1 MSVAGIDVGG
11 TAIKA
16 VVVDEHGR
24 EELRLRRPTP
34 RNDTT
39 GGAIIDAV
47 VEIAHELAAG
57 RRLDALGIVVPGEV
71 DAEAGIARYSGT
83 LGWRDVPF
91 VERVAGQVSS
101 IVDPRLVIL
110 RHDVMSAGVAEL
122 RLGAA
127 RGEREAA
134 IIAVGTGIAACL
146 VSDGHVIRG
155 TGAAG
160 EIGHLDI
167 GHAEPCVCGATG
179 CLEAMSSAGAMV
191 RRYAAKSGEHADGAL
206 DVLTRAQAGDL
217 VAAQVWD
224 EAVEGLAVAC
234 TALVTLLAP
243 ALIVIGGGVSESG
256 ELLLADLRERVANR
270 LTFQA
275 RPRFAR
281 AELGD
286 KAGSLGAALL
296 ASDALTTRGDDD

>member
-16 VVVDEHGR
+16 VVVDEHGT
-24 EELRLRRPTP
+24 EECRLRRSTP
-34 RNDTT
+34 RGDVT
-39 GGAIIDAV
+39 GGAVIDAV
-47 VEIAHELAAG
+47 VEIAHELAG
-57 RRLDALGIVVPGEV
+57 DHRVDALGIVVPGEV
-71 DAEAGIARYSGT
+71 DATAGIARYSGT
-83 LGWRDVPF
+83 LGWREVPF
-91 VERVAGQVSS
+91 VAQVTPRVAD
-101 IVDPRLVIL
+101 IVDPSAVIL
-110 RHDVMSAGVAEL
+110 RHDVMSAGVAES

-134 IIAVGTGIAACL
+134 VIAVGTGIAACL
-146 VSDGHVIRG
+146 ISDGQVIRG

-167 GHAEPCVCGATG
+167 GHSERCVCGATG

-206 DVLTRAQAGDL
+206 DIVNRAKAGDQ

-224 EAVEGLAVAC
+224 DAVEGLAIASA
-234 TALVTLLAP
+234 ALASLLAP
-243 ALIVIGGGVSESG
+243 ALIVIGGGVSEHG
-256 ELLLADLRERVANR
+256 DALLEDLRVRVNQR

-296 ASDALTTRGDDD
+296 ALEALNGGHRG